1 MLTSYLY
8 FASGLKLY
16 KIMEGKVKSG
26 GSLQPSPF
34 LYYNVYYGRGREKIR
49 GII

>member
-34 LYYNVYYGRGREKIR
+34 LYYNVYYGGEGKKL
-49 GII
+49 GG